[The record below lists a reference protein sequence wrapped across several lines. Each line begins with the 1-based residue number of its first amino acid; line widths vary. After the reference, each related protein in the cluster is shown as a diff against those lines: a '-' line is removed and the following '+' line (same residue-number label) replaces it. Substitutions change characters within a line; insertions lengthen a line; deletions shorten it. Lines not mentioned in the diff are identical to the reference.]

1 MSLLLLNA
9 IANEAMPLFLDKL
22 VPPWAAILISV
33 TAVLFVG
40 EIIPAA
46 VFTGP
51 AKMRS
56 VYALFPPPAAGQ
68 IRCSLLTQLL
78 RRSRIAALLSPLAWF
93 IVMLSSPISYPL
105 GWALRRPLPTRTA
118 RNLPRHF
125 PEPSAQAL
133 DRLLPHAEGLPTR
146 HEVKALVDVQREMAA
161 EHSASAGEARQRCR
175 EEPREQRSTRGA
187 QRVRRRRA
195 TGSEQGV
202 EAD

>member
-1 MSLLLLNA
+1 MPRVGRPLLKQPRTQPPSTDQRGRAVSLESAPPPRRYATRILPLIRLSPRHQLLVSLLLLNA

-125 PEPSAQAL
+125 PAPGTF
-133 DRLLPHAEGLPTR
+133 P
-146 HEVKALVDVQREMAA
+146 
-161 EHSASAGEARQRCR
+161 
-175 EEPREQRSTRGA
+175 
-187 QRVRRRRA
+187 
-195 TGSEQGV
+195 
-202 EAD
+202 